1 MHAPILCQLKA
12 TKKILILPFLGPV
25 WSVQGSFCS
34 WLVFNAQAADDI
46 CVVKK
51 ERRDDSHRR
60 HTRKEVVGAECSV
73 CDHFRLLW
81 FCCSSWCSAHQQPW
95 LDIFICSI
103 LHPFLVTAKARKTKE
118 LIPSSV
124 QHVTTPGSAREQK
137 GMENQDIWRLFSYI
151 TPGIHT
157 LPDQASCLWKQ
168 TFIHFPRTLQKCL
181 STISVWLR
189 V

>member
-1 MHAPILCQLKA
+1 MLCVRPLQAVGVLLLLMMLC
-12 TKKILILPFLGPV
+12 TPTTLIRYIYM
-25 WSVQGSFCS
+25 
-34 WLVFNAQAADDI
+34 FN
-46 CVVKK
+46 
-51 ERRDDSHRR
+51 
-60 HTRKEVVGAECSV
+60 
-73 CDHFRLLW
+73 
-81 FCCSSWCSAHQQPW
+81 
-95 LDIFICSI
+95 

-124 QHVTTPGSAREQK
+124 RHVTTPGSARAQK
-137 GMENQDIWRLFSYI
+137 DMENQDIWRLFSYI